1 MSWSPQRLRRLVG
14 VQALADVH
22 AHACCQADAHS
33 RAQAD
38 LADGVDVARSVVASF
53 HDVRAAV
60 GVRGA
65 CRWLFMVRHDL
76 RVQALGQPDTPAA
89 LAEVARL
96 QCVAASHATACDNT
110 AVLQAQLER
119 TRTELQAARSA
130 ADAARGQADVA
141 RAIAHRHNSD
151 QYVAALA

>member
-38 LADGVDVARSVVASF
+38 LADEVDVARSVVASF

-65 CRWLFMVRHDL
+65 CSWFAMTCVYRPWASPILPQHLPKWRACSVSQRAMPLHVTTPQYFKLSSRGRGLSCRLPVPQLMRHEAKRTSL
-76 RVQALGQPDTPAA
+76 EPLLTATTPT
-89 LAEVARL
+89 
-96 QCVAASHATACDNT
+96 ST
-110 AVLQAQLER
+110 
-119 TRTELQAARSA
+119 
-130 ADAARGQADVA
+130 
-141 RAIAHRHNSD
+141 
-151 QYVAALA
+151 